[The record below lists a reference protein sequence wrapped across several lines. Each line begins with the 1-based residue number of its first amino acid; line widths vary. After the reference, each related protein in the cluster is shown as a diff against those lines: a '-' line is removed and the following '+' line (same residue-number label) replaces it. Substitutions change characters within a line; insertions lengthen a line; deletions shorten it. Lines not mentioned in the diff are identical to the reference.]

1 MWLMSGSEYRS
12 LTEQAKELERD
23 RFGVKVLLLPDER
36 IVKLFRLKRW
46 FSLSAIYPYSFRFRR
61 NARRVRKL
69 GLSSVQVERVF
80 YCPAIRRHGVIYP
93 RLAGKTLADLLTRE
107 PERTE
112 LLEELALYMAQLHLT
127 GVYFRSLHLGNVL
140 LQSQGGLALIDVAD
154 MRFRNRPL
162 NGSERARNFG
172 HLLRKPEQRAIIE
185 RFGMDTFLELY
196 RRSAGY
202 SGQQMGPIK
211 QACAALH

>member
-1 MWLMSGSEYRS
+1 MWLMSDSEYRT
-12 LTEQAKELERD
+12 LTEPAQELERD

-93 RLAGKTLADLLTRE
+93 RLAGETLAELLTRE

-140 LQSQGGLALIDVAD
+140 LQAQGGLALIDVAD

-162 NGSERARNFG
+162 NGSERARNFA

-202 SGQQMGPIK
+202 SGQQMAPIK
-211 QACAALH
+211 EACAALR